1 MTAAEH
7 TARLAQRRERARN
20 LYEAQ
25 ANHAATY
32 ERVADSGKIREW
44 AVHEA
49 IGAGW
54 TQREVAEAMG
64 VSYQLVSRIASRR

>member
-7 TARLAQRRERARN
+7 TARLAERRERARD
-20 LYEAQ
+20 LHEAQ
-25 ANHAATY
+25 ANHVAAY
-32 ERVADSGKIREW
+32 ERVADSGKIREG
-44 AVHEA
+44 AVREA